1 MYSKVGSLY
10 DLQGFIISCYTT
22 VASIDTSQNMFLLIC
37 PDEDQSVLRMSTS
50 TCRQK
55 HNRNVFYLIY
65 FAPVC
70 WKLSVYWIFWC
81 FFFYKLNIILYI
93 WVLICIYFLFCAF
106 FPIYWFQMIYFA
118 NYLGFKGPHWSCRRL
133 KYSCMK
139 YDTLVV
145 KGLKSAFV
153 IVTMAMA
160 FKWNNFLGV
169 LDLFN
174 TSLKLRLLL
183 YIRLFAQISFTSSA
197 FSVTRL

>member
-1 MYSKVGSLY
+1 
-10 DLQGFIISCYTT
+10 
-22 VASIDTSQNMFLLIC
+22 
-37 PDEDQSVLRMSTS
+37 MSFNL
-50 TCRQK
+50 
-55 HNRNVFYLIY
+55 H
-65 FAPVC
+65 
-70 WKLSVYWIFWC
+70 IFP
-81 FFFYKLNIILYI
+81 
-93 WVLICIYFLFCAF
+93 FCAF

>member
-1 MYSKVGSLY
+1 MRTNLFSEWAPLPADKNITEMY
-10 DLQGFIISCYTT
+10 FILFILPQF
-22 VASIDTSQNMFLLIC
+22 VENW
-37 PDEDQSVLRMSTS
+37 
-50 TCRQK
+50 
-55 HNRNVFYLIY
+55 VFIESSG
-65 FAPVC
+65 V
-70 WKLSVYWIFWC
+70 
-81 FFFYKLNIILYI
+81 FFNKLNIILYI

-118 NYLGFKGPHWSCRRL
+118 NYLGFKGPHWWCRRL

>member
-55 HNRNVFYLIY
+55 HNKKCILSYLFCPSLLKIEC
-65 FAPVC
+65 FLNLLV
-70 WKLSVYWIFWC
+70 
-81 FFFYKLNIILYI
+81 FFFNKLNIILYI

-169 LDLFN
+169 L
-174 TSLKLRLLL
+174 KLRLLL